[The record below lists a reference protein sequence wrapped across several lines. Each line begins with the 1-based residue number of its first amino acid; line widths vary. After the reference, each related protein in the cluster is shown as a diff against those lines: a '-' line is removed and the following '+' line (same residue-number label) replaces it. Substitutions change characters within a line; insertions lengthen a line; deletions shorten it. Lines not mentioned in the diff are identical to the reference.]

1 MGAVSG
7 PMNTTQG
14 GTPHHCVVL
23 CYQEKITMSGTSEH
37 DEFSTHAVP
46 NEARVA
52 TFRVAA
58 VSSMVSFSLPT
69 FIAGIEVAYGVGE
82 ELALSA
88 ILGGSFIIFLV
99 GSLMGSIGARTGF
112 NSYLLVRL
120 AFGDV
125 GARVVN
131 LAFSISLLGW
141 FGINLN
147 LFGRAIAGL
156 SSDIFG
162 VVPPQ
167 LAMTI
172 GATVLITITT
182 IIGFRAINFI
192 STLMIPVLM
201 LVSLLFLMAVLD
213 ADGAETIVATG
224 DMSLGDGISA
234 IVGSIVIGCIIMPD
248 ITRFLRSSSGAL
260 VTSGASYMVFQ
271 PFVMWVGA
279 SAAFVLLTDD
289 ITSMMLNL
297 GLGLGAF
304 AIIIAGS
311 WVLNALNL
319 YSAVLGVTASFP
331 RVNARNTTILLGAL
345 GVTAGLMNILD
356 SFVEFLFYLSIVFIP
371 VAGVVIVDHFV
382 VRRSHYSVSVVADNQ
397 PLNLPGLLAWCAGA
411 AVALAGSEGMIASVT
426 TVAAIDA
433 MVVSAS
439 LYLLLGR
446 VFTVRSLSDNEV
458 SK

>member
-1 MGAVSG
+1 
-7 PMNTTQG
+7 
-14 GTPHHCVVL
+14 
-23 CYQEKITMSGTSEH
+23 MSGIPEH

-46 NEARVA
+46 VEARVA
-52 TFRVAA
+52 TFKVAA

-82 ELALSA
+82 DMALSA
-88 ILGGSFIIFLV
+88 ILGGSFIIFIV
-99 GSLMGSIGARTGF
+99 GWLMGSIGARTGF

-120 AFGDV
+120 AFGDT
-125 GARVVN
+125 GARLVN

-156 SSDIFG
+156 SNDVLG
-162 VVPPQ
+162 VVPPE
-167 LAMTI
+167 LAVTI
-172 GATVLITITT
+172 IASVLITVTT
-182 IIGFRAINFI
+182 IIGFRAINLV

-201 LVSLLFLMAVLD
+201 LVALVFLAAVI
-213 ADGAETIVATG
+213 GQEAELVISEPE
-224 DMSLGDGISA
+224 MSLGDGISS

-248 ITRFLRSSSGAL
+248 ITRFLTSSTGAL
-260 VTSGASYMVFQ
+260 ATSGASYMVFQ

-279 SAAFVLLTDD
+279 SAALALATDD
-289 ITSMMLNL
+289 ITTIMLTL

-356 SFVEFLFYLSIVFIP
+356 SFIEFLFYLSIVFTP
-371 VAGVVIVDHFV
+371 VAGVVIVDHFLVRQTHYAVDV
-382 VRRSHYSVSVVADNQ
+382 VTDNQ
-397 PLNLPGLLAWCAGA
+397 PLNLPGLLAWFAGA
-411 AVALAGSEGMIASVT
+411 AVALAGSERVIVSFT

-433 MVVSAS
+433 MVISAS
-439 LYLLLGR
+439 LYLFLTKAFGAG
-446 VFTVRSLSDNEV
+446 LSARIRAGQ
-458 SK
+458 

>member
-1 MGAVSG
+1 
-7 PMNTTQG
+7 
-14 GTPHHCVVL
+14 
-23 CYQEKITMSGTSEH
+23 MSGMPEH
-37 DEFSTHAVP
+37 DEFSIHAVP
-46 NEARVA
+46 ADARVA

-69 FIAGIEVAYGVGE
+69 FIAGIEVAHGVGE
-82 ELALSA
+82 ALALSA

-99 GSLMGSIGARTGF
+99 GWLMGSIGARTGF

-120 AFGDV
+120 AFGDA

-131 LAFSISLLGW
+131 VAFSISLLGW

-156 SSDIFG
+156 SSDVIG
-162 VVPPQ
+162 VVPPE
-167 LAMTI
+167 LLVTI
-172 GATVLITITT
+172 GASILITVTT
-182 IIGFRAINFI
+182 IVGFRAINLV
-192 STLMIPVLM
+192 STLMIPILM
-201 LVSLLFLMAVLD
+201 LVALIFLAAVLEQE
-213 ADGAETIVATG
+213 GAQTIISKSE
-224 DMSLGDGISA
+224 MSLGDGISS
-234 IVGSIVIGCIIMPD
+234 IVGSIVVGCIIMPD
-248 ITRFLRSSSGAL
+248 ITRFLRSSTGAL
-260 VTSGASYMVFQ
+260 ATSGASYMIFQ

-279 SAAFVLLTDD
+279 SAAFALATDD
-289 ITSMMLNL
+289 ITTIMLAL

-331 RVNARNTTILLGAL
+331 GVNARNITILLGAL

-371 VAGVVIVDHFV
+371 VAGVVIIDHFV
-382 VRRSHYSVSVVADNQ
+382 VRRSHYSVNVVAKNQ
-397 PLNLPGLLAWCAGA
+397 PLNLPGLLAWFAGA
-411 AVALAGSEGMIASVT
+411 AVALAGSEGLIASVT

-433 MVVSAS
+433 MVTSAL
-439 LYLLLGR
+439 LYLLLVRAFGLRTLGFREGR
-446 VFTVRSLSDNEV
+446 Q
-458 SK
+458 

>member
-1 MGAVSG
+1 
-7 PMNTTQG
+7 
-14 GTPHHCVVL
+14 
-23 CYQEKITMSGTSEH
+23 MSGISEH

-46 NEARVA
+46 TDARVA

-82 ELALSA
+82 AMALSA

-99 GSLMGSIGARTGF
+99 GWLMGSIGARTGF

-120 AFGDV
+120 AFGDT
-125 GARVVN
+125 GARIVN

-156 SSDIFG
+156 SSDVLG
-162 VVPPQ
+162 VVPPE
-167 LAMTI
+167 LLVTI
-172 GATVLITITT
+172 CASVLITVTT
-182 IIGFRAINFI
+182 IIGFRAINFV

-201 LVSLLFLMAVLD
+201 LVAVVFLAAVV
-213 ADGAETIVATG
+213 GQGGSQSIMSQTQ
-224 DMSLGDGISA
+224 MSLGDGISS

-248 ITRFLRSSSGAL
+248 ITRFLRSSNGAL

-279 SAAFVLLTDD
+279 SAAFALATDD
-289 ITSMMLNL
+289 ITTIMLTL

-331 RVNARNTTILLGAL
+331 RVNARNTAILLGAL

-382 VRRSHYSVSVVADNQ
+382 VRQSHYSVDVVADNQ
-397 PLNLPGLLAWCAGA
+397 PLNARGLFAWFTGA
-411 AVALAGSEGMIASVT
+411 AVALAGSEGLIVSVT

-433 MVVSAS
+433 MIVSAL
-439 LYLLLGR
+439 LYFVLAKALGPR
-446 VFTVRSLSDNEV
+446 PSAHNGTGQ
-458 SK
+458 